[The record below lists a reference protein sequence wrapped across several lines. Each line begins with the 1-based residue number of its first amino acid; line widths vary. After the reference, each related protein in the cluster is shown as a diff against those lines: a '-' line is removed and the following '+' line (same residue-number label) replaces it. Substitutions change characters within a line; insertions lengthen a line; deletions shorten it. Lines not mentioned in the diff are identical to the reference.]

1 MGGILI
7 IMRASS
13 QEAEARPRDAER
25 ALFRQDAKLFL
36 HPIARF
42 AAHSIRKIPPMEFQ
56 NLQHSYIAYKVSLA
70 DSMAVK
76 VDAYHTSQACPTC
89 GYVSPSNRPNKGLLF
104 MCQSCHYSLHAD
116 LVGARNV
123 ALRTLLVRQ
132 DWMSTGVL
140 SIRPDVSC
148 GGAQTQAPDFRRG
161 VIDQQITCYS
171 SFIRT

>member
-56 NLQHSYIAYKVSLA
+56 NLHHV
-70 DSMAVK
+70 V
-76 VDAYHTSQACPTC
+76 PTQIP
-89 GYVSPSNRPNKGLLF
+89 VLISPTESWDL
-104 MCQSCHYSLHAD
+104 QS
-116 LVGARNV
+116 R
-123 ALRTLLVRQ
+123 
-132 DWMSTGVL
+132 
-140 SIRPDVSC
+140 
-148 GGAQTQAPDFRRG
+148 
-161 VIDQQITCYS
+161 
-171 SFIRT
+171 